1 MLKKIYNNFNLEN
14 SILFFLILFGFY
26 LAFIGGYGSDEDT
39 LPMIGAF
46 ESMLGGGKV
55 MASRFTPY
63 PVAELGI
70 GFLSYHFG
78 SWAANSVTFICIIVG
93 TMLFYISF
101 EDLKNKNNLSLF
113 LLLCLSNAVLFFDNL
128 EPMDYS
134 WAFLFLSLGLFFLK
148 KNYFELAVIFFG
160 ICIGTR
166 IYFLLFIFF
175 SIYYFQYKPD
185 LKFIRK
191 SFIFFG
197 SFFIGGLFY
206 LTIWYQHEFRLEWL
220 TAVTPNHQGMFGL
233 LARFIYKFII
243 TLGFFVFCFLIY
255 LFLKNKINLKKIYTT
270 KKYQVGIFIIFSNLL
285 LFFFIPAELS
295 YLQPM
300 LICFYY
306 LITKIVSKQIIYLLI
321 IINLSSWVVD
331 IQLLKIIYK
340 SNDICNNVE
349 AIDANFDINF
359 KKGRL
364 FEFYES
370 RDKIKCWIRDDSE
383 RSKKILKGQALK

>member
-1 MLKKIYNNFNLEN
+1 MIKKIYKNLNLEN

-78 SWAANSVTFICIIVG
+78 SWAANSVTFICMIVG
-93 TMLFYISF
+93 VILFYISL
-101 EDLKNKNNLSLF
+101 ENSKNDLFLF

-134 WAFLFLSLGLFFLK
+134 WAFLFLSLGLVSLK
-148 KNYFELAVIFFG
+148 KNHFELAVIFFG

-175 SIYYFQYKPD
+175 SIYYYQYKPD
-185 LKFIRK
+185 LNFIRK
-191 SFIFFG
+191 SFIFLA
-197 SFFIGGLFY
+197 SFFVGGLFY
-206 LTIWYQHEFRLEWL
+206 LTILYQHGFGLEWL
-220 TAVTPNHQGMFGL
+220 TAATPNHQGIYGL
-233 LARFIYKFII
+233 LARFSYKFVI
-243 TLGFFVFCFLIY
+243 TLGFVFSCFLIY
-255 LFLKNKINLKKIYTT
+255 LFFKNKINCKKIYRT
-270 KKYQVGIFIIFSNLL
+270 KKYQIGILIIFSNLL
-285 LFFFIPAELS
+285 LFLFIPAELS

-306 LITKIVSKQIIYLLI
+306 LITKIFKKKIIYFLI
-321 IINLSSWVVD
+321 IINLSTWIVD

-340 SNDICNNVE
+340 SNDTCNSVE

-364 FEFYES
+364 FDFYES

>member
-1 MLKKIYNNFNLEN
+1 MIKKIYKNFNLEN
-14 SILFFLILFGFY
+14 SILFFLILFGFH

-78 SWAANSVTFICIIVG
+78 SWAANSVTFICMIVG
-93 TMLFYISF
+93 VILFYISL
-101 EDLKNKNNLSLF
+101 ENSKNDLFLF
-113 LLLCLSNAVLFFDNL
+113 LLLCVSNAVLFFDNL

-134 WAFLFLSLGLFFLK
+134 WAFLFLSLGLVSLK

-166 IYFLLFIFF
+166 IYFFLFIFF
-175 SIYYFQYKPD
+175 SIYYYQYKPD
-185 LKFIRK
+185 LNFIRK
-191 SFIFFG
+191 SFIFLA
-197 SFFIGGLFY
+197 SFFVGGLFY
-206 LTIWYQHEFRLEWL
+206 LTILYQHGFGLEWL
-220 TAVTPNHQGMFGL
+220 TAATPNHQGIYGL
-233 LARFIYKFII
+233 LARFSYKFVI
-243 TLGFFVFCFLIY
+243 TLGFVFSCFLIY
-255 LFLKNKINLKKIYTT
+255 LFLKNKINFKKIYST
-270 KKYQVGIFIIFSNLL
+270 KKYQIGILIIFSNLL
-285 LFFFIPAELS
+285 LFLFIPAELS

-300 LICFYY
+300 LICSYY
-306 LITKIVSKQIIYLLI
+306 LITKIFKKKIIYFLI
-321 IINLSSWVVD
+321 IINLSTWIVD

-340 SNDICNNVE
+340 SNDTCNNVE

-364 FEFYES
+364 FDFYES
-370 RDKIKCWIRDDSE
+370 RNKIKCWVGGDSE
-383 RSKKILKGQALK
+383 RSKKILRGEPLK

>member
-1 MLKKIYNNFNLEN
+1 MIKKIYKNLNLEN

-78 SWAANSVTFICIIVG
+78 SWAANSVTFICMIVG
-93 TMLFYISF
+93 VILFYISL
-101 EDLKNKNNLSLF
+101 ENSKNDLFLF

-134 WAFLFLSLGLFFLK
+134 WAFLFLSLGLVSLK
-148 KNYFELAVIFFG
+148 KNHFELAVIFFG

-175 SIYYFQYKPD
+175 SIYYYQYKPD
-185 LKFIRK
+185 LNFIRK
-191 SFIFFG
+191 SFIFLA
-197 SFFIGGLFY
+197 SFFVGGLFY
-206 LTIWYQHEFRLEWL
+206 LTILYQHGFGLEWL
-220 TAVTPNHQGMFGL
+220 TAATPNHQGIYGL
-233 LARFIYKFII
+233 LARFSYKFAI
-243 TLGFFVFCFLIY
+243 TLGFVFSCFLIY
-255 LFLKNKINLKKIYTT
+255 LFFKNKINCKKIYHT
-270 KKYQVGIFIIFSNLL
+270 KKYQIGILIIFSNLL
-285 LFFFIPAELS
+285 LFLFIPAELS

-306 LITKIVSKQIIYLLI
+306 LITKIFKKKIIYFLI
-321 IINLSSWVVD
+321 IINLSTWIVD

-340 SNDICNNVE
+340 SNDTCNSVE

-364 FEFYES
+364 FDFYES

>member
-1 MLKKIYNNFNLEN
+1 MIKKIYKYLNLEN
-14 SILFFLILFGFY
+14 SILVFLILFGFH

-78 SWAANSVTFICIIVG
+78 SWAANSVTFIFMIISAI
-93 TMLFYISF
+93 LFYISF
-101 EDLKNKNNLSLF
+101 EDLKNKNNLFLF

-134 WAFLFLSLGLFFLK
+134 WAFLFLSLGLVSLK
-148 KNYFELAVIFFG
+148 KSHFELAVIFFG

-175 SIYYFQYKPD
+175 SIFYFQYKPD
-185 LKFIRK
+185 LKFVRK
-191 SFIFFG
+191 SFIFLG

-206 LTIWYQHEFRLEWL
+206 LTIWYQHGFGIEWL
-220 TAVTPNHQGMFGL
+220 TAVTPNHQGFFGL
-233 LARFIYKFII
+233 LARFGYKFLM
-243 TLGFFVFCFLIY
+243 TLGFAFSCFFIY
-255 LFLKNKINLKKIYTT
+255 LCLKNKINFKKIYRI
-270 KKYQVGIFIIFSNLL
+270 KKHQVGIFIIFSNLL

-295 YLQPM
+295 YLQPL

-306 LITKIVSKQIIYLLI
+306 LITKIFSKKIVYALI
-321 IINLSSWVVD
+321 IINLSAWIVD
-331 IQLLKIIYK
+331 VQLLKIIYK
-340 SNDICNNVE
+340 SNDTCNNVE

-364 FEFYES
+364 FDFYES

-383 RSKKILKGQALK
+383 RSKKILRGQALK